1 MDWIINKSLNAS
13 LSRTVITSLT
23 TLLVVIILFLFG
35 GAVIKNFAFALIV
48 GVFIGTY
55 SSIFIAS
62 PVMKYFEM
70 NKSIGKT
77 EEITE

>member
-70 NKSIGKT
+70 NKSIEKT